1 MFMRDVAHCHVFQLS
16 DFNCGP
22 YISCCYMLSNNFPNV
37 RKHCIFTTNAVC
49 FALVEVMVVSY
60 VPPSSGVTLQVDI
73 NRDA

>member
-1 MFMRDVAHCHVFQLS
+1 
-16 DFNCGP
+16 
-22 YISCCYMLSNNFPNV
+22 MLSNNFPNV

-73 NRDA
+73 NRDAW